1 MSKEIYIIC
10 ILFSLVALFF
20 ILTYISRIKGKK
32 QLHKVFL
39 MQVIS
44 LIICNFGYLLLVASD
59 VFLNY
64 KNIIFEDILFFGVT
78 FCSVFFLLAALIY
91 KNGKIRFD
99 RKCLLLFAPQILT
112 NVVLWTNSYHHL
124 FYKTYGVTD
133 HYDFGIY
140 FYVAMLLTWI
150 NLVSATAI
158 LIHTSIKN
166 SKNFSKQA
174 GLMIWGSLIPVLFNF
189 LWILGST
196 TNNDILKFYS
206 YYDVSP
212 ITLTIT
218 AICFSLAIFKYGFL
232 EVAPIALQKV
242 VDCMADGYIV
252 INLDMELVDYNKA
265 FSKMVGIKKE
275 IKLKTNMLDFF
286 RVENIID
293 ETVLS
298 LLNQNIKFLRDRLDT
313 VVMEKSV
320 EISEKIYSIELTPIN
335 SREGLI
341 GIIILFKDIT
351 ELKKS
356 QNAMIEQE
364 RLASL
369 GQLAGG
375 MAHDIN
381 TPIAT
386 IRMGIDFFNGKYP
399 YTEQEEKMLS
409 AMKVSANK
417 ITEIVESVRNQI
429 RNTGESQKTEF
440 LLNKVI
446 DNIKILVNNE
456 LEKHRCKLFVEI
468 EKEISLYGDFGKL
481 SQVIMNIVMN
491 AIQAY
496 SGDHGEIKLKVYE
509 ENMNVTISV
518 EDNAGGIPKK
528 IADGLF
534 KEILTTKG
542 TKGTGFGLYFA
553 KSMIKAEFNGD
564 ITFKTEE
571 GTGTIFYISI
581 PTRES

>member
-10 ILFSLVALFF
+10 VLISLAAL
-20 ILTYISRIKGKK
+20 IGIGIYIGRKGDKK
-32 QLHKVFL
+32 QLHKVFF

-44 LIICNFGYLLLVASD
+44 LIICNIGYLLLVASD
-59 VFLNY
+59 VFFDY
-64 KNIIFEDILFFGVT
+64 KNIIFEKILFLGAT
-78 FCSVFFLLAALIY
+78 FCSVFFLFAALIY
-91 KNGKIRFD
+91 KNGKIKFNY
-99 RKCLLLFAPQILT
+99 KHGLIFIPQILT
-112 NVVLWTNSYHHL
+112 NVILWTNSYHHL
-124 FYKTYGVTD
+124 FYKSYGVTD
-133 HYDFGIY
+133 YYDFGIY
-140 FYVAMLLTWI
+140 FYFAMLFTWI
-150 NLVSATAI
+150 NLISATII
-158 LIHTSIKN
+158 LVYTSIKN

-174 GLMIWGSLIPVLFNF
+174 GLMIWGSLIPVIFNF
-189 LWILGST
+189 LWILGSV
-196 TNNDILKFYS
+196 TNIDALKFYS

-252 INLDMELVDYNKA
+252 INSAMELVDYNKA
-265 FSKMVGIKKE
+265 FSEMIGKDKIINLKM
-275 IKLKTNMLDFF
+275 NMLDFF
-286 RVENIID
+286 ENENIMNKA
-293 ETVLS
+293 
-298 LLNQNIKFLRDRLDT
+298 LLVQNIDLLHERIDT
-313 VVMEKSV
+313 IVVEKTI
-320 EISEKIYSIELTPIN
+320 ELNDNIYSVELTPIL
-335 SREGLI
+335 SGVELI
-341 GIIILFKDIT
+341 GIIIMFKDIT
-351 ELKKS
+351 ELKRS

-386 IRMGIDFFNGKYP
+386 IRMGIDFFNGKHE

-409 AMKVSANK
+409 AMKISADK

-429 RNTGESQKTEF
+429 RNTGESQKTTF

-456 LEKHRCKLFVEI
+456 LEKNKCKLFVEL
-468 EKEISLYGDFGKL
+468 EKDISLYGDFGKL
-481 SQVIMNIVMN
+481 SQVVMNIVMN

-496 SGDHGEIKLKVYE
+496 NGDHGEIRVKVYE
-509 ENMNVTISV
+509 DNFNAIISV
-518 EDNAGGIPKK
+518 ADNAGGIPAK
-528 IADGLF
+528 IAEGLF

-553 KSMIKAEFNGD
+553 KSMIRAEFNGD
-564 ITFKTEE
+564 IAFETEE
-571 GTGTIFYISI
+571 GKGTIFYIKI
-581 PTRES
+581 PMIKEEA

>member
-10 ILFSLVALFF
+10 ILVSLVSLFF
-20 ILTYISRIKGKK
+20 ILGYISRIKEKK
-32 QLHKVFL
+32 QLHRVFL
-39 MQVIS
+39 LQVIS

-59 VFLNY
+59 VFFNY
-64 KNIIFEDILFFGVT
+64 KNIIFEKILFFGAT
-78 FCSVFFLLAALIY
+78 FSAVFFLFASLIY
-91 KNGKIRFD
+91 KNGKIKFSY
-99 RKCLLLFAPQILT
+99 KHGLIFLPQILT
-112 NVVLWTNSYHHL
+112 NIVLWTNSYHHL
-124 FYKTYGVTD
+124 FYKSYGVTD
-133 HYDFGIY
+133 NYDFGIY
-140 FYVAMLLTWI
+140 FYIAMLFTWI
-150 NLVSATAI
+150 ILISATII
-158 LIHTSIKN
+158 LVYTSVKN

-174 GLMIWGSLIPVLFNF
+174 GLMIWGSLIPLLFNF
-189 LWILGST
+189 LWILGSV
-196 TNNDILKFYS
+196 TNTEALKFYS

-212 ITLTIT
+212 ITLTVT
-218 AICFSLAIFKYGFL
+218 AVCFSLAIFKYGFL

-252 INLDMELVDYNKA
+252 INSNMELVDYNKA
-265 FSKMVGIKKE
+265 FSQMVGYEKE
-275 IKLKTNMLDFF
+275 IKLKTDMLEFF
-286 RVENIID
+286 KKENIID
-293 ETVLS
+293 EQVLN
-298 LLNQNIKFLRDRLDT
+298 LLNQNIELLRKRLET
-313 VVMEKSV
+313 IVTEKNI
-320 EISEKIYSIELTPIN
+320 EINQKIYSIELTPI
-335 SREGLI
+335 SSGDEFI
-341 GIIILFKDIT
+341 GIIIMFKDIT

-386 IRMGIDFFNGKYP
+386 IRMGIDFLNGKYQ
-399 YTEQEEKMLS
+399 YTEQEEKMLT
-409 AMKVSANK
+409 AMKISADK

-429 RNTGESQKTEF
+429 RNTGESQKTNF

-456 LEKHRCKLFVEI
+456 LEKHRCKLLIET

-481 SQVIMNIVMN
+481 SQVVMNIVMN

-496 SGDHGEIKLKVYE
+496 NGEHGEIKLKAYE
-509 ENMNVTISV
+509 ENSNIIISI

-564 ITFKTEE
+564 ISFETKE
-571 GTGTIFYISI
+571 GFGTTFYIKI
-581 PTRES
+581 PN